1 MHNFSLT
8 TSYFPAQSDAKI
20 LDITIGDLLR
30 EFRFNHPDPSAMVT
44 AKRIAEF
51 IWNRVGHTTS
61 RFVTI
66 TS

>member
-1 MHNFSLT
+1 MYDVSLT
-8 TSYFPAQSDAKI
+8 ISYFPAQSDAKI
-20 LDITIGDLLR
+20 FDITVGDLLR
-30 EFRFNHPDPSAMVT
+30 EARVNRPDPSAMVT

-51 IWNRVGHTTS
+51 IWNRVAHTTS